1 MRPVVT
7 AAEMRALD
15 RAAID
20 ELGLPGMVLMETA
33 GRAVAAAVLRAA
45 PGPVAVVC
53 GPGNNGGDG
62 YVIARVVAEA
72 GRDVVAL
79 LAAPRDAVKGDAAA
93 HLAVLERAGGV
104 IASIATPAELAA
116 ERAVLDGAAV
126 IVDAVFGVGTT
137 RAIEGHYAEVL
148 RAIERAPGV
157 VVAVDLPSGIETDTG
172 RVLGVAVTADVTV
185 TMAAEKIGL
194 VSAPGFAY
202 AGRIEVAEIGIPR
215 RLIAASAVGAAVWE
229 AADARAAL
237 PAVSAMDHKGTR
249 GHVLV
254 LGGAPG
260 TRGAGRLAAVA
271 ALRAGA
277 GLVTLA
283 GTVARAGDEVVA
295 PDAVMT
301 AVVGDAGS
309 VTAAV
314 AGKAALVVGPGMGR
328 GDDARARLDAA
339 LAAGISAVLDADAL
353 ALAVDRLDAIAAAPG
368 TVILTP
374 HPKEAARLLGATVA
388 EVEADRLAAAR
399 ALAARARA
407 VVVLKGARTVVCD
420 GGAGDELCTIN
431 PTGSPALAT
440 GGSGDV
446 LAGVIGALVAQGV
459 GPADAARL
467 GVWIH
472 GAAGEALAARFGA
485 RGAIA
490 SDLPDE
496 IALSLATLRA

>member
-15 RAAID
+15 RAAND

-104 IASIATPAELAA
+104 IVSIATPAELAA

-185 TMAAEKIGL
+185 TMAAEKIGR
-194 VSAPGFAY
+194 S
-202 AGRIEVAEIGIPR
+202 EEHT
-215 RLIAASAVGAAVWE
+215 S
-229 AADARAAL
+229 
-237 PAVSAMDHKGTR
+237 
-249 GHVLV
+249 
-254 LGGAPG
+254 
-260 TRGAGRLAAVA
+260 
-271 ALRAGA
+271 
-277 GLVTLA
+277 
-283 GTVARAGDEVVA
+283 
-295 PDAVMT
+295 
-301 AVVGDAGS
+301 
-309 VTAAV
+309 
-314 AGKAALVVGPGMGR
+314 
-328 GDDARARLDAA
+328 
-339 LAAGISAVLDADAL
+339 
-353 ALAVDRLDAIAAAPG
+353 
-368 TVILTP
+368 
-374 HPKEAARLLGATVA
+374 
-388 EVEADRLAAAR
+388 
-399 ALAARARA
+399 
-407 VVVLKGARTVVCD
+407 
-420 GGAGDELCTIN
+420 EL
-431 PTGSPALAT
+431 
-440 GGSGDV
+440 
-446 LAGVIGALVAQGV
+446 
-459 GPADAARL
+459 
-467 GVWIH
+467 
-472 GAAGEALAARFGA
+472 
-485 RGAIA
+485 
-490 SDLPDE
+490 
-496 IALSLATLRA
+496 